1 MRLQLAIALGAAL
14 GAPSRYLVDVGL
26 RGRLG
31 SRLPWGTLAVNLT
44 GSAGAGVV
52 AGARPGGLLTALLAV
67 GFLGA
72 FTTASTLVAELGEQA
87 RSGWRP
93 AAGLLAL
100 HVGPG
105 LLLAG
110 AGLAL
115 GRALS

>member
-1 MRLQLAIALGAAL
+1 MRDALIVALGGAVGSVARWLVGQAL
-14 GAPSRYLVDVGL
+14 GGAVRA
-26 RGRLG
+26 
-31 SRLPWGTLAVNLT
+31 LPWGTLAVNLA

-52 AGARPGGLLTALLAV
+52 AGVRPGGLLTALLAV

-72 FTTASTLVAELGEQA
+72 FTTASTLVAELSEQA
-87 RSGWRP
+87 RSSVR
-93 AAGLLAL
+93 AAAALLAL

-115 GRALS
+115 GRALG